1 MAKSITLNIS
11 LKWPEWP
18 GVQDDYVVRYEG
30 HLIGRK
36 GGLPLPDAVQRPQ
49 AGAVLQ

>member
-11 LKWPEWP
+11 LKWP